1 MGMGCV
7 RVSDSSW
14 LLCTG
19 AFVCAAIAPPA
30 QAQSNSPSTA
40 CHFEVFGTGTVARVV
55 DGRGFVLDDGREVR
69 LAAIEVPPAP
79 EALETGPRAAAGA
92 AAKAA
97 LESMLAGQTVALHG
111 HPRTDRYGRVMA
123 HAQVAGTGLAAEMVS
138 RG

>member
-14 LLCTG
+14 LLGTC

-79 EALETGPRAAAGA
+79 DALETSPHATAGA

-97 LESMLAGQTVALHG
+97 LESILAGQTITLRG
-111 HPRTDRYGRVMA
+111 QPQTDRYGRVVA
-123 HAQVAGTGLAAEMVS
+123 HAAVTGTGVAAEM
-138 RG
+138 